1 MKYLSRVNKNSLKQE
16 LKQHLTNVATM
27 SKSIVPSE
35 FQAVAYYAGLWHD
48 LGKYREE
55 WQYYL
60 LQRVAGDKVKTISH
74 AAHGAV
80 LALQSH
86 TSKKDPPAMAYII
99 AGHHAGLYAKDKLK
113 GTEYKQKAESLNE
126 CLCNA
131 KDEIPG
137 FMPDKLPDID
147 LPKLSRE
154 FAIRMLFSIVVD
166 CDRTD
171 AQIFESGKPL
181 AQIKDIIPNFPT
193 FSHTSDIGLIR
204 SKFANYCIK
213 AAKYNKGFFRL
224 SGACGIGKTIASAK
238 FAYLHSDIHNMSG
251 IVYVSPLKSII
262 EQTANVYRDLFGDN
276 AVLEH
281 HSGYDPSE
289 ANHEEYKLNTERWDK
304 PVIVTSGVQFY
315 ESLFANSPSKCRKLQ
330 SLINKVIL
338 IDESQTIPTHLVR
351 PTLDV
356 LKSLVNDWGCTVV
369 LMSATQ
375 PAFNN
380 LKNDDIKNITN
391 IIPEQDC
398 IDFFDKLN
406 RVNYKFNP
414 ALWEIENLRD
424 DVINSGIKQGLI
436 IVNTTKLARD
446 IYQELSEYLPC
457 YHLSS
462 RMCPAHRQATLNTV
476 KTLLADNKPCFL
488 VSTQVIEAGVDID
501 FPQVWRQLAPLDAI
515 IQAAGRCN
523 REGKQD
529 KGNVIIFKMKGFVSS
544 DYNNRQKITEQLL
557 LQTDLNINMLNTIN
571 RYFRILYNENHD
583 GGLEIQKLREN
594 YNYPEVAEKYKVLDD
609 TQISVVVEYENNKQ
623 LLNEL
628 KTKEFLTNNDWRKL
642 QKFTVNLP
650 QSMVDFEE
658 VNGVKYWIGEYNDN
672 VGCLPFE
679 YKVLIA

>member
-1 MKYLSRVNKNSLKQE
+1 MKYLSRVNKDSLKQE
-16 LKQHLTNVATM
+16 LKQHLTNVATTA
-27 SKSIVPSE
+27 KSAVPSE
-35 FQAVAYYAGLWHD
+35 FQALAYYAGLWHD
-48 LGKYREE
+48 LGKYRET
-55 WQYYL
+55 WQHYL
-60 LQRVAGDKVKTISH
+60 LQRVSGDKVKTIPH
-74 AAHGAV
+74 AAHGTV

-99 AGHHAGLYAKDKLK
+99 AGHHAGLYSKDKVK
-113 GTEYKQKAESLNE
+113 GTEYKQKADGLNE
-126 CLCNA
+126 CLINA

-154 FAIRMLFSIVVD
+154 FAIRMLFSVVVD
-166 CDRTD
+166 CDRMD
-171 AQIFESGKPL
+171 AQIFESGHPPVTQF
-181 AQIKDIIPNFPT
+181 ADIVANFPT
-193 FSHTSDIGLIR
+193 FSHASDIGRIR
-204 SKFANYCIK
+204 SKFASHCIS
-213 AAKYNKGFFRL
+213 AAKNNKGFFRL

-238 FAYLHSDIHNMSG
+238 FAYQHCSKHGMSG

-262 EQTANVYRDLFGDN
+262 EQTAKVYRDLFGDN

-289 ANHEEYKLNTERWDK
+289 AKLEDYKLNTERWDK
-304 PVIVTSGVQFY
+304 PIIVTSGVQFY

-330 SLINKVIL
+330 GLINKVIL

-356 LKSLVNDWGCTVV
+356 LKSLVENWGCTIV

-375 PAFNN
+375 PAFTN

-414 ALWEIENLRD
+414 TLWEIENLKD
-424 DVINSGIKQGLI
+424 NVINSGVTQGLI

-446 IYQELSEYLPC
+446 IYQELSNNVPC

-462 RMCPAHRQATLNTV
+462 RMCPEHRQATLNTV
-476 KTLLADNKPCFL
+476 KTLLAKNKPCFL

-501 FPQVWRQLAPLDAI
+501 FPQVWRQLAPLDSI

-523 REGKQD
+523 REGKQN
-529 KGNVIIFKMKGFVSS
+529 KGDVIIFKMQSFVSS
-544 DYNNRQKITEQLL
+544 DYTNRQKITEQLL
-557 LQTDLNINMLNTIN
+557 LQTDLNINILDTIN

-583 GGLEIQKLREN
+583 GGVEIQKLREN

-609 TQISVVVEYENNKQ
+609 SQISVVVEYGDNR
-623 LLNEL
+623 EL
-628 KTKEFLTNNDWRKL
+628 INGLKNKEFLTSNDWRKI
-642 QKFTVNLP
+642 QKYTVNLP
-650 QSMVDFEE
+650 QSMIDFEE
-658 VNGVKYWIGEYNDN
+658 VNGVKYWIGEYDSS
-672 VGCLPFE
+672 VGC
-679 YKVLIA
+679 YG